1 MAEASET
8 VPASHGA
15 EVCVVAAGMIAQHL
29 EGFVD
34 RDAALRG
41 NHALGLLDDDAT
53 VERLSQLLVDP
64 PLLVQL

>member
-1 MAEASET
+1 M
-8 VPASHGA
+8 
-15 EVCVVAAGMIAQHL
+15 AAGMIAQHL